1 MTRDTRH
8 FFVPASIGIE
18 FKFRCDTFTLLA
30 SLITDPGLLSSV
42 PPQPHTFV
50 EIDHEMFPTV
60 IPQLPLTQEE
70 LLSVT
75 SKSMC
80 ELSTG

>member
-8 FFVPASIGIE
+8 FFVPVSIRIE

-30 SLITDPGLLSSV
+30 SLINDPGLLSTV
-42 PPQPHTFV
+42 PHQPHTFV
-50 EIDHEMFPTV
+50 EIDREMFPTV
-60 IPQLPLTQEE
+60 ISQLPLTQEE
-70 LLSVT
+70 HLPVT